1 MFDTLV
7 LLLLQRIGSM
17 AQYSLRTLL
26 AFFATALA
34 VALTAVLGAVIQNAA
49 TADLK
54 QVIGERL
61 AQTSAELAATLDRA
75 MYERYQDIALY
86 AGTLTEFDLLDRP
99 AAIRAHL
106 DALLKAREGYAWIGY
121 ANPAGTVVAATGALL
136 EGQDVTKRP
145 WFGEA
150 SKAAFV
156 GDLHRALLLEKK
168 LRADGG
174 EPLRFLDV
182 AMPVIMAGE
191 RFAGVLGAHID
202 WRWIMRLT
210 RSMASA
216 ASYEA
221 LIVGADGTVLFGPAA
236 LQDKQLDLPG
246 IRRVRQG
253 QSGYHAET
261 WPDGKVW
268 LTGYSRSRG
277 YQDYPGLGWIIIERQ
292 QIDAAFAPVAAL
304 QRQVLLS
311 GVIIAALFALLGW
324 LLASRISRP
333 LNAITRAAER
343 LDRGEATTGLILQR
357 GYHEVLV
364 LSRTLAGLIA
374 NLQQREAELE
384 HQATHNSLT
393 RLPNRALVKALLGQ
407 MMTGSDGEAPQIA
420 VLALDL
426 DRFKTVNDT
435 LGYAAGDAVLQSVA
449 ERLQGCMGPGAVL
462 AHLGK
467 DEFVIVLEQREA
479 KLAQTELLAA
489 RARESLALP
498 FHREGTELFIS
509 ASIGIAFFPRDGRD
523 ADTLLGHAIFAMQQ
537 AKAGGGNRI
546 EFYQTETNAAALEK
560 HEMGRELRHALE
572 ARQFELHYQPQVAL
586 ASGVVVGVEALI
598 RWRHPQRGMI
608 SPEKFI
614 PVAEASGLIAAIDD
628 WTLKEACAQARAWRD
643 QGLPPLV
650 MSVNVAAQQFEDGR
664 LIDTVSAAL
673 AANHL
678 EPGSLKLEITEGM
691 LMRDIDSSVSIMD
704 EITRLGVHI
713 AIDDFGT
720 GYSSLAYLKRFPLSD
735 LKIDQSF
742 VRELYGHV
750 GGGAIVRAI
759 IALGR
764 SLRLSVIA
772 EGVESEA
779 QARFLAEAG
788 CDEIQGYYVSM
799 ALPADRLAAFLREGQ
814 PLSTRRWQGA
824 DAGIE

>member
-1 MFDTLV
+1 
-7 LLLLQRIGSM
+7 M

-26 AFFATALA
+26 ASFATALA
-34 VALTAVLGAVIQNAA
+34 VSLTAVLVAVIQKAA
-49 TADLK
+49 TDDLK
-54 QVIGERL
+54 QGIGERL
-61 AQTSAELAATLDRA
+61 AQTSAELAAALDRA
-75 MYERYQDIALY
+75 MYERYQDISLY
-86 AGTLTEFDLLDRP
+86 ADSLTAFDLIDRP
-99 AAIRAHL
+99 AAIRSHL
-106 DALLKAREGYAWIGY
+106 DNLLETREGYAWIGY

-136 EGQDVTKRP
+136 EGQDVARRP

-156 GDLHRALLLEKK
+156 GDLHRAVLLEKK

-182 AMPVIMAGE
+182 AMPVTMAND

-202 WRWIMRLT
+202 WRWIMGLT

-221 LIVGADGTVLFGPAA
+221 LIVGADGSVLFGPAA
-236 LQDKQLDLPG
+236 LQDRKLELHS
-246 IRRVRQG
+246 IRRAQNG
-253 QSGYHAET
+253 ESGYLAET
-261 WPDGKVW
+261 WPDGRIW
-268 LTGYSRSRG
+268 LTGFARSRG

-304 QRQVLLS
+304 QRQVMLS

-333 LNAITRAAER
+333 LNAITRAAEQ
-343 LDRGEATTGLILQR
+343 LDRNEAGTGIALQR
-357 GYHEVLV
+357 GYHEVQV
-364 LSRTLAGLIA
+364 LSRTLATLIA
-374 NLQQREAELE
+374 NLRQREAELE

-393 RLPNRALVKALLGQ
+393 RLPNRALVKALLSQ
-407 MMTGSDGEAPQIA
+407 MTAGADGEAPQIA

-435 LGYAAGDAVLQSVA
+435 LGYAAGDAVLLGVA
-449 ERLQGCMGPGAVL
+449 ERLQACIGAGAVL

-467 DEFVIVLEQREA
+467 DEFMIVLEHREA
-479 KLAQTELLAA
+479 KLAQTEVLAA
-489 RARESLALP
+489 RARESLARP
-498 FHREGTELFIS
+498 FRQDGTELFIS

-523 ADTLLGHAIFAMQQ
+523 ADALLGHAVFAMQQ
-537 AKAGGGNRI
+537 AKAAGGNRI
-546 EFYQTETNAAALEK
+546 EFYQSQTNAAALEK
-560 HEMGRELRHALE
+560 AEMERALRHALE
-572 ARQFELHYQPQVAL
+572 AGQFELHYQPQVAL
-586 ASGVVVGVEALI
+586 ASGVMVGVEALI

-614 PVAEASGLIAAIDD
+614 PVAEASGLIAAIGD
-628 WTLKEACAQARAWRD
+628 WALKRACAQARAWRD

-650 MSVNVAAQQFEDGR
+650 MSVNVDANQFEDGK

-673 AANHL
+673 AANQL
-678 EPGSLKLEITEGM
+678 EPGSLKLEITEGT
-691 LMRDIDSSVSIMD
+691 LMRDVDSSASIMD

-720 GYSSLAYLKRFPLSD
+720 GYSSLAYLKRFPISD

-742 VRELYGHV
+742 VRDLYGHA
-750 GGGAIVRAI
+750 GAGAIVRAI

-779 QARFLAEAG
+779 QARFLAQAG
-788 CDEIQGYYVSM
+788 CDDIQGYYVSM
-799 ALPADRLAAFLREGQ
+799 ALPADRLAAFLREEQ
-814 PLSTRRWQGA
+814 PLSTQRWQGSS
-824 DAGIE
+824 AGIE

>member
-1 MFDTLV
+1 
-7 LLLLQRIGSM
+7 M

-61 AQTSAELAATLDRA
+61 ARTSAELAATLDRA

-182 AMPVIMAGE
+182 AMPVTMAGD

-216 ASYEA
+216 TSYEA

-236 LQDKQLDLPG
+236 LQDKQLDLPS
-246 IRRVRQG
+246 IRRARQG

-268 LTGYSRSRG
+268 LTGYSRSKG

-357 GYHEVLV
+357 GYHEVQV

-407 MMTGSDGEAPQIA
+407 MITGDDGEAVQIA

-449 ERLQGCMGPGAVL
+449 ERLQGCIGPGAVL

-479 KLAQTELLAA
+479 KLVQTELLAA
-489 RARESLALP
+489 RARESLARP
-498 FHREGTELFIS
+498 FQQEGTELFIS

-523 ADTLLGHAIFAMQQ
+523 ADALLAHAVFAMQQ

-560 HEMGRELRHALE
+560 HELERELRQALE

-742 VRELYGHV
+742 VRDLYGHA

-788 CDEIQGYYVSM
+788 CDDIQGYYVSM
-799 ALPADRLAAFLREGQ
+799 ALPADRLAAFLRQGQ

>member
-1 MFDTLV
+1 
-7 LLLLQRIGSM
+7 M

-49 TADLK
+49 TTDLK
-54 QVIGERL
+54 QGIGERL
-61 AQTSAELAATLDRA
+61 AQASAELAATLDRA
-75 MYERYQDIALY
+75 MYERYQDISLY
-86 AGTLTEFDLLDRP
+86 ADSLTDFDLLDRP

-106 DALLKAREGYAWIGY
+106 DNLLRAREGYAWIGY
-121 ANPAGTVVAATGALL
+121 ANRAGTVVAATGALL
-136 EGQDVTKRP
+136 EGQDVASRP

-150 SKAAFV
+150 SRAAFV
-156 GDLHRALLLEKK
+156 GDLHRAVLLEKK
-168 LRADGG
+168 LQSDGG

-182 AMPVIMAGE
+182 AMPVTMAGD
-191 RFAGVLGAHID
+191 RYAGVLGAHID

-221 LIVGADGTVLFGPAA
+221 LIVATDGTVLFGPAA
-236 LQDKQLDLPG
+236 LQDKTLSLQS
-246 IRRVRQG
+246 IRRAQQG
-253 QSGYHAET
+253 RSGYLTET
-261 WPDGKVW
+261 WPDGKTW

-292 QIDAAFAPVAAL
+292 QVDAAFAPVAAL
-304 QRQVLLS
+304 QRQVVLS
-311 GVIIAALFALLGW
+311 GVIIAALFALSGW

-333 LNAITRAAER
+333 LNAITREAER
-343 LDRGEATTGLILQR
+343 LGRGEAGTGSGIALQR
-357 GYHEVLV
+357 GYHEVQV

-393 RLPNRALVKALLGQ
+393 RLPNRTLVKALLGQ
-407 MMTGSDGEAPQIA
+407 LMAGSDGEAPSIA

-426 DRFKTVNDT
+426 DRFKTINDS
-435 LGYAAGDAVLQSVA
+435 LGYAAGDAVLMSVA
-449 ERLQGCMGPGAVL
+449 ERLQGCIGPGAVL

-489 RARESLALP
+489 RARESLARP
-498 FHREGTELFIS
+498 FHRDGTDLFIS

-523 ADTLLGHAIFAMQQ
+523 ADALLAHAVFAMQQ

-560 HEMGRELRHALE
+560 HEMERELRQALE

-586 ASGVVVGVEALI
+586 ASGAVVGVEALI
-598 RWRHPQRGMI
+598 RWRHPRRGMI

-614 PVAEASGLIAAIDD
+614 PVAQASGLISAIGD
-628 WTLKEACAQARAWRD
+628 WALEEACAQARAWRD

-650 MSVNVAAQQFEDGR
+650 MSVNVAAQQFEDGG
-664 LIDTVSAAL
+664 LIETVSAAL
-673 AANHL
+673 ADHRL
-678 EPGSLKLEITEGM
+678 EPRSLKLEITEGT
-691 LMRDIDSSVSIMD
+691 LMRDVDSSISIMD
-704 EITRLGVHI
+704 EITRMGVHI
-713 AIDDFGT
+713 SIDDFGT

-742 VRELYGHV
+742 VRDLNGHA
-750 GGGAIVRAI
+750 GAGAIVRAI

-772 EGVESEA
+772 EGVETEA

-788 CDEIQGYYVSM
+788 CDDIQGYYVST
-799 ALPADRLAAFLREGQ
+799 ALPADQLAAFLREGQ
-814 PLSTRRWQGA
+814 PLSAQRWQGA

>member
-1 MFDTLV
+1 
-7 LLLLQRIGSM
+7 M

-34 VALTAVLGAVIQNAA
+34 VALTAVLVAVIQNAA
-49 TADLK
+49 TTDLK
-54 QVIGERL
+54 QGIGARL

-75 MYERYQDIALY
+75 MYERYQDISLY
-86 AGTLTEFDLLDRP
+86 ADSLTDFDLLDRP
-99 AAIRAHL
+99 TAIRAHL
-106 DALLKAREGYAWIGY
+106 DDLLDAREGYAWIGY
-121 ANPAGTVVAATGALL
+121 ADPAGTVVAATGALL

-156 GDLHRALLLEKK
+156 GNLHRAVLLEKK
-168 LRADGG
+168 LQADGG

-182 AMPVIMAGE
+182 AMPVTMGE
-191 RFAGVLGAHID
+191 DFAGVLGAHID
-202 WRWIMRLT
+202 WRWIMGLT

-221 LIVGADGTVLFGPAA
+221 LIVAADGTVLFGPAA
-236 LQDKQLDLPG
+236 LQDRQLALQS
-246 IRRVRQG
+246 IRRAQQG
-253 QSGYHAET
+253 QSGYLAET
-261 WPDGKVW
+261 WPDGKTW
-268 LTGYSRSRG
+268 LTGFARSKG

-304 QRQVLLS
+304 RRQVLLS
-311 GVIIAALFALLGW
+311 GVIIAALFALMGW

-333 LNAITRAAER
+333 LNAITREAER
-343 LDRGEATTGLILQR
+343 LDRGEATTGIALQR
-357 GYHEVLV
+357 GYHEVQV

-407 MMTGSDGEAPQIA
+407 MIAGSDGEAPQIA

-426 DRFKTVNDT
+426 DRFKTINDT
-435 LGYAAGDAVLQSVA
+435 LGYAAGDAVLLCVA
-449 ERLQGCMGPGAVL
+449 ERLQACIGPGAVL

-467 DEFVIVLEQREA
+467 DEFVIVLEQRES

-489 RARESLALP
+489 RARESLARP

-523 ADTLLGHAIFAMQQ
+523 ADTLLGRAVFAMQQ

-546 EFYQTETNAAALEK
+546 EFYQTETNAAALER
-560 HEMGRELRHALE
+560 HETERELRHALE

-586 ASGVVVGVEALI
+586 ASGMVVGVEALI

-608 SPEKFI
+608 SPDKFI
-614 PVAEASGLIAAIDD
+614 PVAEASGLIAAIGD
-628 WTLKEACAQARAWRD
+628 WALKEACAQAGAWRE

-664 LIDTVSAAL
+664 LVDTVSAAL
-673 AANHL
+673 AANQL
-678 EPGSLKLEITEGM
+678 EPGSLKLEITEGT
-691 LMRDIDSSVSIMD
+691 LMRDIDGSVSIMD

-742 VRELYGHV
+742 VRDLHSHAGA
-750 GGGAIVRAI
+750 GAIVRAV

-772 EGVESEA
+772 EGVETDA

-788 CDEIQGYYVSM
+788 CDDIQGYYVSM
-799 ALPADRLAAFLREGQ
+799 PLPAGQLAAFLREGQ
-814 PLSTRRWQGA
+814 PLATRRWQGA
-824 DAGIE
+824 GAGIE